1 MLSQAQRTAILEL
14 SAKGVSKRE
23 IAQVLR
29 LSRPTVRKVLRENS
43 TNVPEIQRA
52 EKAEPYREQILDL
65 LISCKGNLVRVH
77 EELVA
82 GGAALSYPALT
93 AFCRRQG
100 IGQTPA
106 VPAGQY
112 HFEPGVEMQHDTS
125 PHEVEVGGRKYK
137 AQTASAVLCY
147 SRMLFFQINPTFQ
160 RFDCKVFLT
169 DALRYMGGAPERV
182 MIDNTHVVV
191 LRGTGREMIP
201 VPEMEAF
208 GERFGFR
215 FVAHERGDANRSA
228 RVERPFS
235 FIENNFLAG
244 RTFASWADLNQQA
257 RQWCDRVNSTYK
269 KHIRGVPRELFAVER
284 MHLKPLPAWIPEV
297 YRLHQRTVDV
307 EGYVSVNSI
316 RYSVPAAWIGHR
328 VEVRETRDKI
338 EIEMDARHI
347 VTHARAVTPL
357 SQRIT
362 LAAHRP
368 PRGEGVKRS
377 DPHPEEKAI
386 VEAAPETA
394 LYVAALKQKSRKV
407 VALALRQLLR
417 LLREYPREPFLAAVQ
432 EAARYG
438 LYDLDRLER
447 MILRR
452 VARDYFLL
460 LDPDT
465 DSHAEELE
473 QLLKNLKLRR
483 MLGVYDEQLR
493 AAEKAQASY
502 SEFVAG
508 LLRAQWHDR
517 QESALEWRIRRA
529 NLPERWSLESFPWS
543 RQPGVNRKQ
552 MRAFAELDFVAQH
565 ENLVLVGPTGV
576 GKTGLASGLL
586 LKALE
591 NGHRCQFIRAQDLF
605 DEMYASLAD
614 RSTRRLLNRL
624 ARLDVLLI
632 DEFGYLNLK
641 PEQSN
646 TFFKLME
653 ERYHRHSTII
663 TTNLVYDVWHNFLG
677 NKPMGRRTAEPRAAL
692 LPHRDHQWPFATRS
706 PR

>member
-1 MLSQAQRTAILEL
+1 LAAS
-14 SAKGVSKRE
+14 
-23 IAQVLR
+23 
-29 LSRPTVRKVLRENS
+29 
-43 TNVPEIQRA
+43 
-52 EKAEPYREQILDL
+52 
-65 LISCKGNLVRVH
+65 
-77 EELVA
+77 
-82 GGAALSYPALT
+82 GATLSYPALT
-93 AFCRRQG
+93 GFCRRQG
-100 IGQTPA
+100 IGQTPV

-125 PHEVEVGGRKYK
+125 PHTVEVGGRKYK
-137 AQTASAVLCY
+137 AQTASGVLCY

-169 DALRYMGGAPERV
+169 DALRYSGGAPERV

-208 GERFGFR
+208 AERLGFR
-215 FVAHERGDANRSA
+215 FVAHAVGNANRSA

-244 RTFASWADLNQQA
+244 RTFTSWEDLNQRA
-257 RQWCDRVNSTYK
+257 RQWCDQVNSTYK
-269 KHIRGVPRELFAVER
+269 KHIRAVPRELFAVER
-284 MHLKPLPAWIPEV
+284 LHLKALPAWIPEV

-316 RYSVPAAWIGHR
+316 RYSVPVAWIGHR

-347 VTHARAVTPL
+347 VTHGRAVTPL
-357 SQRIT
+357 QQRVT

-386 VEAAPETA
+386 LEAAPETA

-417 LLREYPREPFLAAVQ
+417 LLREYPREPFLAAVE

-465 DSHAEELE
+465 DSH
-473 QLLKNLKLRR
+473 
-483 MLGVYDEQLR
+483 D
-493 AAEKAQASY
+493 
-502 SEFVAG
+502 
-508 LLRAQWHDR
+508 
-517 QESALEWRIRRA
+517 
-529 NLPERWSLESFPWS
+529 
-543 RQPGVNRKQ
+543 
-552 MRAFAELDFVAQH
+552 
-565 ENLVLVGPTGV
+565 
-576 GKTGLASGLL
+576 
-586 LKALE
+586 
-591 NGHRCQFIRAQDLF
+591 
-605 DEMYASLAD
+605 
-614 RSTRRLLNRL
+614 
-624 ARLDVLLI
+624 
-632 DEFGYLNLK
+632 
-641 PEQSN
+641 
-646 TFFKLME
+646 
-653 ERYHRHSTII
+653 
-663 TTNLVYDVWHNFLG
+663 
-677 NKPMGRRTAEPRAAL
+677 
-692 LPHRDHQWPFATRS
+692 
-706 PR
+706 